1 MVYHKNQQEK
11 FKKSLLALCVMAS
24 AMPAF
29 AQDAAE
35 EDVEEVVVVGSM
47 RDALGSAQEIKRNA
61 ATVVESITA
70 KDLGSFPDTS
80 VAEALQRVAGITV
93 NRFAASGDT
102 AHFSAEPSGVVVRGL
117 NQVRTEFN
125 GRDSFSANSS
135 RGLSWSDVSSEL
147 MAGVDTYKNQMA
159 ELIEGGIAGS
169 VNMRTRVPFDSEGQA
184 VALTLKGDYS
194 ELAEEFSPKVSGL
207 YSNRWETGVGEFGL
221 LGNFAYVEERTLSQG
236 NQLYRMNRFTDI
248 YNAGVGGDGTAV
260 NGVDSFVYIPAAVS
274 FRDNFFERE
283 RNGIALAAQWKDT
296 DEVFLATLQY
306 NRSQYDNAWEEY
318 VVGVYPADLSY
329 GQSVYY
335 SLAPDSNGN
344 IPKSAPQPNAGYPS
358 FAFDKN
364 GLFQSGYLTADNTG
378 WWGPGA
384 LNSNGQQMVDAC
396 YDWNGCT
403 PQSDFAAARRGI
415 DMTTTTRSNNNTNIT
430 EDLGFNLKWSPTD
443 RFRASFDV
451 QFVESTVENYDIE
464 TNFNTFADAYINLG
478 NGLPKLEISTPSNVN
493 FAEGGWTNPNS
504 YYIRSIMDHVEDSEG
519 EEFATRADFEFDVD
533 SGWISSVK
541 AGTRFAD
548 RDQTVRWSTYN
559 WQNVSNSWGG
569 DKSYFNLDQHQPG
582 NYTVAD
588 GPDPDTDPDPVTFNG
603 YPTGY
608 YTNHTFSGDM
618 HGVNETEFVF
628 ANMKLLQDQKK
639 FASLMSASALWQG
652 PAGTGWDPICSNT
665 GDRAAEVA
673 GTCFTPSEVA
683 DVSEETTAF
692 YVQVNFGG
700 DDLSIG
706 DMPITGNIGVRYIET
721 EVVSSGGTKMANFSA
736 SQLDDDPVIPDDP
749 NQVPPVPFNLGYYLS
764 AADKAFA
771 DNQDYTDTVTNEF
784 DNLLPSLNIKL
795 DINDEWLVRF
805 AASKAMSRPDIGN
818 LRSYLGVSATAP
830 SIGNAD
836 DPLWIKD
843 SNGTITGA
851 NVKYTASAQN
861 PYLKPVVAT
870 QFDLAV
876 EYYFDKVGSFTVTY
890 FQKEF
895 DDYIQHDTYFRSIT
909 NAGVTRT
916 VEVRGPVNGEGAAI
930 DGFEL
935 AYQRF
940 FDFFPEP
947 FDGLGIQANYTR
959 INNDG
964 ISNTNVSNVG
974 GAGTTITGQAPDQ
987 VGVDALEG
995 LSEDAYN
1002 FVLMYEK
1009 GDWKSR
1015 LAYSWRSEYLQTAID
1030 CCVALPIWT
1039 DDYGQVDGSLSYSF
1053 TENLEVAFE
1062 VKNLLNEKTHL
1073 RQQVTDVKDG
1083 GLKLPN
1089 AWHQFGTT
1097 YTLGI
1102 KLTYF

>member
-1 MVYHKNQQEK
+1 MGFHKNQRDK
-11 FKKSLLALCVMAS
+11 LFKKSLLALCVMAV
-24 AMPAF
+24 AAPTF
-29 AQDAAE
+29 AQDDDAVE
-35 EDVEEVVVVGSM
+35 EAEEVVVTGM
-47 RDALGSAQEIKRNA
+47 RAALGSAQEIKRNS
-61 ATVVESITA
+61 ATVVDSITA

-184 VALTLKGDYS
+184 MALTVKTDYS
-194 ELAEEFSPKVSGL
+194 ELAEEMSPKISGL

-221 LGNFAYVEERTLSQG
+221 LGNFAYVEEKTLSQG

-248 YNAGVGGDGTAV
+248 YDVDVGGDGTAV
-260 NGVDSFVYIPAAVS
+260 NGVDSYVYIPAAVS

-283 RNGIALAAQWKDT
+283 RNGLALAAQWRDT
-296 DEVFLATLQY
+296 NEVFLATMQY

-318 VVGVYPADLSY
+318 VVGVYPADLSF
-329 GQSVYY
+329 GQSVFY

-344 IPKSAPQPNAGYPS
+344 IPATAPQPSPGGP
-358 FAFDKN
+358 AFTFDRN
-364 GLFQSGYLTADNTG
+364 GLFQTGHLTADNTG

-384 LNSNGQQMVDAC
+384 LNSAGEPMVEPC
-396 YDWNGCT
+396 YSWSCPST
-403 PQSDFAAARRGI
+403 TSPRRGI

-443 RFRASFDV
+443 RFRALFDV

-464 TNFNTFADAYINLG
+464 TNFNSWADAYLDIS
-478 NGLPKLEISTPSNVN
+478 NGRPKLEITAPTNVN
-493 FAEGGWTNPNS
+493 LAEGGWTNPNS

-519 EEFATRADFEFDVD
+519 EEFAARADFEFDVD

-548 RDQTVRWSTYN
+548 RDQTVRWSNYN

-569 DKSYFNLDQHQPG
+569 DKSYFNLDNHAPAT
-582 NYTVAD
+582 YTWNHD
-588 GPDPDTDPDPVTFNG
+588 GDDNTPAVPATFNG
-603 YPTGY
+603 YPQGY

-618 HGVNETEFVF
+618 HGLNETQFVF

-639 FASLMSASALWQG
+639 FASLMSTSALWQS

-665 GDRAAEVA
+665 GDRVNEVA

-692 YVQVNFGG
+692 YVQLNFGG
-700 DDLSIG
+700 DDLAIG
-706 DMPITGNIGVRYIET
+706 DMPITGNLGVRYIET
-721 EVVSSGGTKMANFSA
+721 DVVSSGGTKMARFSEG
-736 SQLDDDPVIPDDP
+736 QLNTGAIIPDQP
-749 NQVPPVPFNLGYYLS
+749 GQVPPVPFNLGYYLS
-764 AADKAFA
+764 ADDKAFA
-771 DNQDYTDTVTNEF
+771 DGLDYVGTVTNEF
-784 DNLLPSLNIKL
+784 DNVLPSLNIKM
-795 DINDEWLVRF
+795 DINDELLLRF
-805 AASKAMSRPDIGN
+805 AASKAISRPDIGN
-818 LRSYLGVSATAP
+818 LRSYVGLSATAP
-830 SIGNAD
+830 STSNAD

-861 PYLKPVVAT
+861 PFLKPVEAT
-870 QFDLAV
+870 QFDIAL
-876 EYYFDKVGSFTVTY
+876 EYYFDDVGSFTLTY
-890 FQKEF
+890 FKKDF
-895 DDYIQHDTYFRSIT
+895 DNYIQHGTYFRNIT
-909 NAGVTRT
+909 NNGVTRT
-916 VEVRGPVNGEGAAI
+916 VEVRGPLNGEGAAI
-930 DGFEL
+930 DGFEV
-935 AYQRF
+935 AYQSF
-940 FDFFPEP
+940 FDFLPEP
-947 FDGLGIQANYTR
+947 FDGLGVQANYTR

-964 ISNTNVSNVG
+964 ITNTNTTSVG
-974 GAGTTITGQAPDQ
+974 GEGTTITGQAPDQ
-987 VGVDALEG
+987 VKVDALEG
-995 LSEDAYN
+995 LSKDAYN

-1015 LAYSWRSEYLQTAID
+1015 MAYSWRSEYLQTAID

-1039 DDYGQVDGSLSYSF
+1039 DDYGQVDGSISYSIS
-1053 TENLEVAFE
+1053 ENIEVALE
-1062 VKNLLNEKTHL
+1062 VKNLLNEKTKL
-1073 RQQVTDVKDG
+1073 KQQVTDYDEG
-1083 GLKLPN
+1083 DLRLPN
-1089 AWHQFGTT
+1089 GWFQFGTT

>member
-1 MVYHKNQQEK
+1 MGFHKNQRDK
-11 FKKSLLALCVMAS
+11 LFKKSLLALCVMAVTS
-24 AMPAF
+24 PSF
-29 AQDAAE
+29 AQDDVE
-35 EDVEEVVVVGSM
+35 EAEEVVVVGSM
-47 RDALGSAQEIKRNA
+47 RDALGSAQELKRNS
-61 ATVVESITA
+61 ATVVDSITA

-184 VALTLKGDYS
+184 VALTVKADYS
-194 ELAEEFSPKVSGL
+194 ELAEELSPKISGL
-207 YSNRWETGVGEFGL
+207 YSNRWETGIGEFGL
-221 LGNFAYVEERTLSQG
+221 LGNFAYVEEKTLSQG

-248 YNAGVGGDGTAV
+248 YDAGVGGDGTAV

-283 RNGIALAAQWKDT
+283 RNGVALAAQWRDT
-296 DEVFLATLQY
+296 DEVFLATMQY

-318 VVGVYPADLSY
+318 VVGVYPADLSF

-335 SLAPDSNGN
+335 SLKPDANGV
-344 IPKSAPQPNAGYPS
+344 IPSSAPQPNPGRPA
-358 FAFDKN
+358 FTFDKN
-364 GLFQSGYLTADNTG
+364 GLFQSGHLTADNTG

-384 LNSNGQQMVDAC
+384 INSAGEPMVEPC
-396 YDWNGCT
+396 YSWSCPPT
-403 PQSDFAAARRGI
+403 TSPRRGL

-443 RFRASFDV
+443 RFRALFDV

-464 TNFNTFADAYINLG
+464 TNFNTWADAYLDIS
-478 NGLPKLEISTPSNVN
+478 NGRPKLEITAPTNVN
-493 FAEGGWTNPNS
+493 LAQGGWTNPNS
-504 YYIRSIMDHVEDSEG
+504 YYIRSIMDHVEDSDG
-519 EEFATRADFEFDVD
+519 EEFAARADFEFDVD

-548 RDQTVRWSTYN
+548 RDQTVRWANYN

-569 DKSYFNLDQHQPG
+569 DKSYFNLDRHEPG
-582 NYTVAD
+582 NYTWNHD
-588 GPDPDTDPDPVTFNG
+588 NNDSTPPVPATFNG
-603 YPTGY
+603 YPQGY
-608 YTNHTFSGDM
+608 YTNHTFGGDM
-618 HGVNETEFVF
+618 HSLNETEFVF

-639 FASLMSASALWQG
+639 FASLMSTSALWDA

-683 DVSEETTAF
+683 NVSEDTTAF
-692 YVQVNFGG
+692 YVQLNFGG
-700 DDLSIG
+700 DDLAIG
-706 DMPITGNIGVRYIET
+706 GMPITGNLGVRYVET
-721 EVVSSGGTKMANFSA
+721 EVVSSGGTKMAKFSEG
-736 SQLDDDPVIPDDP
+736 QLNSSAIVPEQPG
-749 NQVPPVPFNLGYYLS
+749 QVVPVPFNLGHYLS
-764 AADKAFA
+764 AEDKAFA
-771 DNQDYTDTVTNEF
+771 DGMDYTDTVTNEF
-784 DNLLPSLNIKL
+784 DNVLPSLNIKM
-795 DINDEWLVRF
+795 DINDELLVRF
-805 AASKAMSRPDIGN
+805 AASKAIARPDIGN
-818 LRSYLGVSATAP
+818 LRSYVGLSATAP
-830 SIGNAD
+830 STSNAS

-843 SNGTITGA
+843 SNGNITGA
-851 NVKYTASAQN
+851 NIKYTASAQN
-861 PYLKPVVAT
+861 PFLKPIEAT
-870 QFDLAV
+870 QFDLAL
-876 EYYFDKVGSFTVTY
+876 EYYFDKVGSFTLTY
-890 FQKEF
+890 FKKDF
-895 DDYIQHDTYFRSIT
+895 DNYIQHGTYFRNIT
-909 NAGVTRT
+909 NNGVTRT
-916 VEVRGPVNGEGAAI
+916 VEVKGPLNGEGAKI
-930 DGFEL
+930 DGFEV
-935 AYQRF
+935 AFQRF

-947 FDGLGIQANYTR
+947 FDGLGVQANYTR

-964 ISNTNVSNVG
+964 VSNTNVSNVG

-987 VGVDALEG
+987 VKVDALEG
-995 LSEDAYN
+995 LSKDAYN

-1015 LAYSWRSEYLQTAID
+1015 MAYSWRSEYLQTAID

-1039 DDYGQVDGSLSYSF
+1039 DDYGQVDGSLSYSIS
-1053 TENLEVAFE
+1053 ENIEVALE
-1062 VKNLLNEKTHL
+1062 VKNLLNEKTKL
-1073 RQQVTDVKDG
+1073 TQQVTDYDKGD
-1083 GLKLPN
+1083 LRLPN
-1089 AWHQFGTT
+1089 GWFQFGTT

>member
-1 MVYHKNQQEK
+1 MGYHKNQHEK
-11 FKKSLLALCVMAS
+11 FKKSLLALCVMA
-24 AMPAF
+24 AMPTF
-29 AQDAAE
+29 AQDNADK

-47 RDALGSAQEIKRNA
+47 RDALGSAQDIKRNS
-61 ATVVESITA
+61 ATVVDSITA

-135 RGLSWSDVSSEL
+135 RGLSWSDVSAEL
-147 MAGVDTYKNQMA
+147 MSGVDTYKNQMA
-159 ELIEGGIAGS
+159 ELIEGGIAGT
-169 VNMRTRVPFDSEGQA
+169 VNMRTRLPFDSEGEA
-184 VALTLKGDYS
+184 KAMTVKADYS

-207 YSNRWETGVGEFGL
+207 YSNRWETGVGEFGV
-221 LGNFAYVEERTLSQG
+221 LGNLAYVKESTLSQG

-248 YNAGVGGDGTAV
+248 YNGPGGDGQAI
-260 NGVDSFVYIPAAVS
+260 NGVDSYVYIPAAVS

-283 RNGIALAAQWKDT
+283 RRGLALAAQWRDT
-296 DEVFLATLQY
+296 DEVFVATAQY

-329 GQSVYY
+329 GQSVFY
-335 SLAPDSNGN
+335 SLDPRNNGGVVQ
-344 IPKSAPQPNAGYPS
+344 PSAPQPNPGDP
-358 FAFDKN
+358 AFTFDSN
-364 GLFQSGYLTADNTG
+364 GLFQTGHLTADNTG

-384 LNSNGQQMVDAC
+384 LNSNGESLVDPC
-396 YDWNGCT
+396 YSWSCPST
-403 PQSDFAAARRGI
+403 TSPRRGI

-430 EDLGFNLKWSPTD
+430 EDLGFNLKWNPTD

-464 TNFNTFADAYINLG
+464 TNFNTWADAYVDLTHEQPILA
-478 NGLPKLEISTPSNVN
+478 ISSPTNVN
-493 FAEGGWTNPNS
+493 FAQGGWTNPNS

-519 EEFATRADFEFDVD
+519 DEFAARADFEFDVD
-533 SGWISSVK
+533 NGWISSVK

-548 RDQTVRWSTYN
+548 RDQTVRWANYN

-569 DKSYFNLDQHQPG
+569 DKSYFNLDRHSPSTYTWNHDG
-582 NYTVAD
+582 NDSTPPIPA
-588 GPDPDTDPDPVTFNG
+588 TFNG
-603 YPTGY
+603 YPEGY
-608 YTNHTFSGDM
+608 YTNHTFSGGF
-618 HGVNETEFVF
+618 HGINESQFVF
-628 ANMKLLQDQKK
+628 ANMDLLQDQKK
-639 FASLMSASALWQG
+639 FASLMSTSALWDA
-652 PAGTGWDPICSNT
+652 PAGTGWDPICSNV
-665 GDRAAEVA
+665 GDRATEIP
-673 GTCFTPSEVA
+673 GTCFTPSEIA

-692 YVQVNFGG
+692 YVQLNFGG
-700 DDLSIG
+700 DDLAIAG
-706 DMPITGNIGVRYIET
+706 MPISGNLGVRYVET
-721 EVVSSGGTKMANFSA
+721 EVVSSGGTKMAKFSEGQLNTGA
-736 SQLDDDPVIPDDP
+736 IVPSQPG
-749 NQVPPVPFNLGYYLS
+749 QVPPVPFNLGHYLS

-771 DNQDYTDTVTNEF
+771 DGQDYTNSVSNKF
-784 DNLLPSLNIKL
+784 DNVLPSLNIKM

-805 AASKAMSRPDIGN
+805 AASKAISRPDMGN
-818 LRSYLGVSATAP
+818 LRSYVGLSATAP
-830 SIGNAD
+830 STSNAS

-851 NVKYTASAQN
+851 NIKYTADAQN
-861 PYLKPVVAT
+861 PFLKPVEAT
-870 QFDLAV
+870 QFDLAL
-876 EYYFDKVGSFTVTY
+876 EYYFDKVGSFTATY
-890 FQKEF
+890 FQKDF
-895 DDYIQHDTYFRSIT
+895 DNYIQHGTYYRDIT

-916 VEVRGPVNGEGAAI
+916 VEVKGPLNGEGAKI

-947 FDGLGIQANYTR
+947 FDGLGVQANYTR

-964 ISNTNVSNVG
+964 ITNSNITNVG

-987 VGVDALEG
+987 VKVNALEG
-995 LSEDAYN
+995 LSKDAYN
-1002 FVLMYEK
+1002 LVLMYEK

-1015 LAYSWRSEYLQTAID
+1015 MAYSWRSEYLQTAID

-1062 VKNLLNEKTHL
+1062 VKNLLNAKTTL
-1073 RQQVTDVKDG
+1073 KQQVSDYDKGD
-1083 GLKLPN
+1083 LRLPN
-1089 AWHQFGTT
+1089 AWFQYGTT
-1097 YTLGI
+1097 YTLGV